1 MSVTQYTIPC
11 RYNIPKLK
19 DTVYFVS
26 KSMAKIVNIDNG
38 TASVTI
44 NNPSPYP
51 MSPSKLQGFNIR
63 LNETESLDERYK
75 FTKALNI
82 SIFGHLTDSR
92 FLMDDDYFLV
102 VEDYNGNFYLIN
114 VDFPS
119 KMTYTY
125 TLAEGQNQTD
135 FTFTS
140 NSNFPLLKLNWNIAK
155 WDNCKV
161 YTYNGIRN
169 LKLIEKGWAKVDVEN
184 DSITLYDN
192 HTFKDVDFNKAS
204 CTLTESYDGDNIT
217 NTITFDIPFDNSQ
230 SSWQYNLLEFNQ
242 NLYIAEILP
251 KNSEHALLVGFENGL
266 QPSYNAVGGTSNG
279 DASKFTI
286 TLEET
291 SQMGLEELIDW
302 SVYEDTNKKWVYVR
316 QIDHKNAFTCI
327 GHGLARYDYMV
338 ETDQDGNELGN
349 YKRFSGATAESFPYL
364 NVVGTFNDEVTFQSP
379 VCNCSDEDVYKFN
392 GNYYCVDGDKVEA
405 LEGGHTFDCGK
416 SIKSNGI
423 YSDVSDYTIVGNIVE
438 RDSDFCDDDVQYMWV
453 LKRDK
458 SECVE
463 FEDRWVVSG
472 YTCGGDSGFDKYLV
486 EKQQIWDATEGWIDT
501 DPLVTR
507 ESLVEKDSE
516 DCGYVELKYRFVLND
531 SSVVTGECSTT
542 GSNVIT
548 RSEVPQSVVSAYIGD
563 CVTEI
568 GQEAFCGCTSLSS
581 VTLGANVTRI
591 NPAAFYRCTGLTN
604 INLPDGLTFIG
615 NSAFGNCSGLTSLT
629 IPATVKTVGTTSYTP
644 YGGRPFDG
652 CISLESITFLSTTPP
667 FLVMGGLGNTNDCM
681 VYVPCESV
689 DTYKTYKGN
698 TGAPSYALY
707 DWTMYALRIQ
717 GIPPCEL
724 PPTPSQIKYTM
735 ITRNSDTMIQACDG
749 TNRITEKESSAY
761 TAVVSLEIGNC
772 VSTIDGLAFR
782 NCQSFTSITIGNNV
796 TTIGSVFTGCTALT
810 TVSIPAATTSIGYQA
825 FKDTPWWAA
834 YSADTSH
841 QYGNIVYINN
851 VAHKAV
857 SQSIT
862 SCTFSPNTVS
872 ISEDAFY
879 RCSGLTDINLPDGIS
894 EIKNSTFYGCSGLTS
909 VTIPAN
915 IRKIGSKAFAYCS
928 SLASL
933 TVNRT
938 TPPTLANWDAFQ
950 YTSSNF
956 KIYVPASSVNAYKS
970 ASGWSDWDNIIYA
983 IP

>member
-75 FTKALNI
+75 FTKTLNI
-82 SIFGHLTDSR
+82 SILGHLTDSR

-125 TLAEGQNQTD
+125 TLSEGQNQTD

-140 NSNFPLLKLNWNIAK
+140 NSNFPLLKLNWSIAK
-155 WDNCKV
+155 WDICKV

-217 NTITFDIPFDNSQ
+217 NTITFDIPFDNVQ

-291 SQMGLEELIDW
+291 SQIGLEELVDW
-302 SVYEDTNKKWVYVR
+302 SIYYNTDKKWVYVR

-349 YKRFSGATAESFPYL
+349 YKRFSGATAENFPYL

-379 VCNCSDEDVYKFN
+379 VCNCSDEDIYKFN

-416 SIKSNGI
+416 SIKTNGI

-472 YTCGGDSGFDKYLV
+472 YTCGGLTGYDKYLV

-507 ESLVEKDSE
+507 ESLVETKSE
-516 DCGYVELKYRFVLND
+516 DCGYVPFKYHI
-531 SSVVTGECSTT
+531 TTT
-542 GSNVIT
+542 GRTWTGRCTSSTVLSQNDLFSYKSTAIYA
-548 RSEVPQSVVSAYIGD
+548 EVGD
-563 CVTEI
+563 CVTSI
-568 GQEAFCGCTSLSS
+568 G
-581 VTLGANVTRI
+581 N
-591 NPAAFYRCTGLTN
+591 NAFYGFTRLTDVIIPDNITSIGETAFMVCSNLTGLTIPNSVTSIGSGAFCECYSLQN
-604 INLPDGLTFIG
+604 I
-615 NSAFGNCSGLTSLT
+615 T
-629 IPATVKTVGTTSYTP
+629 IPSGQTSIGERTF
-644 YGGRPFDG
+644 GE
-652 CISLESITFLSTTPP
+652 CSSL
-667 FLVMGGLGNTNDCM
+667 
-681 VYVPCESV
+681 
-689 DTYKTYKGN
+689 
-698 TGAPSYALY
+698 
-707 DWTMYALRIQ
+707 
-717 GIPPCEL
+717 
-724 PPTPSQIKYTM
+724 
-735 ITRNSDTMIQACDG
+735 
-749 TNRITEKESSAY
+749 
-761 TAVVSLEIGNC
+761 
-772 VSTIDGLAFR
+772 
-782 NCQSFTSITIGNNV
+782 TSITIPN
-796 TTIGSVFTGCTALT
+796 SV
-810 TVSIPAATTSIGYQA
+810 TSIGQ
-825 FKDTPWWAA
+825 
-834 YSADTSH
+834 
-841 QYGNIVYINN
+841 
-851 VAHKAV
+851 
-857 SQSIT
+857 
-862 SCTFSPNTVS
+862 
-872 ISEDAFY
+872 DAFEY
-879 RCSGLTDINLPDGIS
+879 
-894 EIKNSTFYGCSGLTS
+894 CSGLTS
-909 VTIPAN
+909 VEIPDSVTSLGLYAFQYCTHMESVTIGTGMTY
-915 IRKIGSKAFAYCS
+915 IRKYVFNTCSRLS
-928 SLASL
+928 SLTIYA
-933 TVNRT
+933 T
-938 TPPTLANWDAFQ
+938 TPPSVEDFVYN
-950 YTSSNF
+950 TSDPLYGTSADLV
-956 KIYVPASSVNAYKS
+956 IYVPSSAVDTYKAASYWSSK
-970 ASGWSDWDNIIYA
+970 ASRIQP
-983 IP
+983 IPNS